1 MPSKDSLLGRILYS
15 TNISR
20 GECRNKDEALLLRYF
35 GFAEPNLILYKYSN
49 YNPFPDFINKK
60 IKENYTDKTT
70 AQPQTLRLSGHT
82 DRVIDPCCLKNHGFL
97 FSHLCLNQATAILP
111 ATPPRILTTPAQK
124 SSAKFPIQEFRP
136 RVIPVPKIK

>member
-1 MPSKDSLLGRILYS
+1 MDKYS
-15 TNISR
+15 ERREQKQQTGLI
-20 GECRNKDEALLLRYF
+20 D
-35 GFAEPNLILYKYSN
+35 FAEPHLILYKYSN

-70 AQPQTLRLSGHT
+70 AQPQMLRLSGHT
-82 DRVIDPCCLKNHGFL
+82 DRVIDPCCLK
-97 FSHLCLNQATAILP
+97 QATAILS

>member
-1 MPSKDSLLGRILYS
+1 MMDKYS
-15 TNISR
+15 ERREQKQQTGWI
-20 GECRNKDEALLLRYF
+20 D
-35 GFAEPNLILYKYSN
+35 FAEPHLILYKYSN
-49 YNPFPDFINKK
+49 YSPFPDFINKK

-70 AQPQTLRLSGHT
+70 AQPQMLRLSGHT

-97 FSHLCLNQATAILP
+97 FSHLCLNQATAILQ